1 MPKPI
6 RKHVKGFRR
15 ASPSI
20 APKFDIGPPISRID
34 TRPMAIFFVVVFASV
49 LTFWR
54 TPVHS
59 LNFDLPELVDTIFDP
74 QEPSLAGVPQFNQ
87 ISITANDRLLW
98 NCKAVTDRE
107 LIDRLTE
114 SQQWAIEPV
123 TVFYPEPNASYNM
136 AARALR
142 MVKASG
148 IRKFEFAGLAQ
159 HRNFG
164 TDNSER
170 ASGTDSSLNL
180 AFSLV
185 TPTEQPRP
193 ELDPIA
199 PTETPYS
206 LCEKESG

>member
-6 RKHVKGFRR
+6 RKHVKGLRR

-59 LNFDLPELVDTIFDP
+59 LNFDLPELGDTIFDP
-74 QEPSLAGVPQFNQ
+74 QELSLAGVPQFNQ

-98 NCKAVTDRE
+98 NCDAVTERE
-107 LIDRLTE
+107 LFDRLIE
-114 SQQWAIEPV
+114 GQQPIIEPE
-123 TVFYPEPNASYNM
+123 TVFYPEPNASYSM
-136 AARALR
+136 AARALW

-148 IRKFEFAGLAQ
+148 VTKIQFAGLAE
-159 HRNFG
+159 HRRIE
-164 TDNSER
+164 TSSSDRTS
-170 ASGTDSSLNL
+170 ATDSSLSL
-180 AFSLV
+180 ALSFV
-185 TPTEQPRP
+185 TPPERP
-193 ELDPIA
+193 NPAGDLA
-199 PTETPYS
+199 LNQNPYS
-206 LCEKESG
+206 FCGQEGS